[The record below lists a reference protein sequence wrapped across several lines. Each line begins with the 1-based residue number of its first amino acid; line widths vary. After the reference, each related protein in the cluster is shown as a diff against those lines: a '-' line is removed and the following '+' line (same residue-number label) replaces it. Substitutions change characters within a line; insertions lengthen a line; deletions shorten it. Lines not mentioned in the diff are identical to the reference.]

1 VHREE
6 GTYHQSEKEADYK
19 REEGQSMSLKVR
31 KPVCVLV
38 LKAFSYKAREDN
50 CSP

>member
-6 GTYHQSEKEADYK
+6 GAYHDGEKEADDK

-31 KPVCVLV
+31 IPICVVV
-38 LKAFSYKAREDN
+38 LKAFSYNARENN